1 MNISETAYP
10 KPLNAAH
17 ITQTQKESSLN
28 IRKESKIREGRSL
41 QVKKWVQSR
50 LSWKT
55 AGAEKPLLGQEMP
68 NGNVQLTPSVKHSV
82 HNQRRQDKPSPP
94 ATLYLQGG
102 PHGT

>member
-1 MNISETAYP
+1 M
-10 KPLNAAH
+10 
-17 ITQTQKESSLN
+17 N
-28 IRKESKIREGRSL
+28 IRKESKIREGRSF

-68 NGNVQLTPSVKHSV
+68 NGNVQLTPSVEHSLN
-82 HNQRRQDKPSPP
+82 NQGSQDKPYPP
-94 ATLYLQGG
+94 VTLCLQGG